1 MNESPC
7 LSLTKSCSKFI
18 GKRDITRNT
27 RWSTLPELH
36 DYNRE
41 TEINRALAGEPFYDG
56 FVRNFKKDQ
65 AKKIIEDAIDR
76 LNKGEKI
83 SAEDVER
90 SLTDYIPQPA
100 EMG

>member
-1 MNESPC
+1 MFESDKIMFQIYREAGYNQKYKVVYF
-7 LSLTKSCSKFI
+7 T
-18 GKRDITRNT
+18 
-27 RWSTLPELH
+27 ELH